1 MGTTAPACRAAVL
14 TSCSTSGRRI
24 RHGSEQLS
32 VDQTGGR
39 RPLKH
44 GPVRPST
51 WAAGPAAHSASPV
64 SHGPDWRS
72 QSIWSV
78 TRSTLPPTQAA
89 GPADR
94 SPRQSWPSRSRPG
107 GTDRYRRATS
117 LRHTRPSA
125 QLSASSQLHVPKRL
139 CLLNKGSD
147 TQVPHRQKMIV

>member
-51 WAAGPAAHSASPV
+51 WAAGPAGRPSRQPCLSWSRLAEPIDMVGHQVYSATDAGRWSSRPLTPPVMTIPVPTWRNRSISSGDEPATHSPV
-64 SHGPDWRS
+64 S
-72 QSIWSV
+72 
-78 TRSTLPPTQAA
+78 
-89 GPADR
+89 PAFR
-94 SPRQSWPSRSRPG
+94 E
-107 GTDRYRRATS
+107 
-117 LRHTRPSA
+117 
-125 QLSASSQLHVPKRL
+125 LSAACPQATMPAE
-139 CLLNKGSD
+139 
-147 TQVPHRQKMIV
+147 